1 MKMVIQRVRFAKV
14 EVDGETVG
22 KIGQGLLV
30 LLGVADGDTDEDWAY
45 CYRKLSAMRIFEDE
59 NGKMNCSA
67 QDVGGAFLIVSQ
79 FTLLAD
85 TKKGHRPSFTAAAA
99 PEQAEAYYE
108 RMISALGEAGYE
120 VAHGVFGAD
129 MAVSLLNDGPVTIIV
144 DSRQR

>member
-14 EVDGETVG
+14 EVNGQTVG
-22 KIGQGLLV
+22 EIGQGLLV

-67 QDVGGAFLIVSQ
+67 RNVGGAFLIVSQ

-85 TKKGHRPSFTAAAA
+85 TRKGNRPSFVSAAE
-99 PEQAEAYYE
+99 PERAKEYYE
-108 RMISALGEAGYE
+108 RMVAQLDSDGFE